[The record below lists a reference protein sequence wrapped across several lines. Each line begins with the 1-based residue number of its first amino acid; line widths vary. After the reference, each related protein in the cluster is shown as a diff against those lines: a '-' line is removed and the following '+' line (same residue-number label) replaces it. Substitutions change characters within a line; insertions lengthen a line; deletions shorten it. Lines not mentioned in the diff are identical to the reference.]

1 MGRPVT
7 RRVVKAARSL
17 LDGLG
22 DHPVL
27 VVDTAPVI
35 YWLQG
40 HPRLAA
46 RFGVIF
52 DAAET
57 GAATVVV
64 STVTLAEVLAGPLRA
79 ENELLTAQYREALTR
94 SLGWQVMPLDVDVA
108 VEAARI
114 RAAYR
119 LRLPDAIQV
128 ATAIR
133 AGAAALVTHD
143 RALRRVRGLRVV
155 GPE

>member
-1 MGRPVT
+1 MTRP
-7 RRVVKAARSL
+7 KSL
-17 LDGLG
+17 LAGLG
-22 DHPVL
+22 EHPVL
-27 VVDTAPVI
+27 VVDTAPII
-35 YWLQG
+35 YWFEG
-40 HPRLAA
+40 HPRLAD
-46 RFGVIF
+46 RFAAVFETVEAGDATAVI
-52 DAAET
+52 
-57 GAATVVV
+57 

-79 ENELLTAQYREALTR
+79 ANELLTAQYREALTR
-94 SLGWQVMPLDVDVA
+94 SPGWQVVPLDVDLA
-108 VEAARI
+108 VEAARV

-133 AGAAALVTHD
+133 TGAAALVTHD

>member
-1 MGRPVT
+1 M
-7 RRVVKAARSL
+7 VKAPRSL

-27 VVDTAPVI
+27 VVDTAPII
-35 YWLQG
+35 YWLEG
-40 HPRLAA
+40 HPRLAE
-46 RFGVIF
+46 RFRVIF
-52 DAAET
+52 DGAES
-57 GAATVVV
+57 GAATVVI
-64 STVTLAEVLAGPLRA
+64 STETLAEVLAGPLRA
-79 ENELLTAQYREALTR
+79 ENELLTGQYREALTR
-94 SLGWQVMPLDVDVA
+94 SPGWQVMPLDIDVA

-119 LRLPDAIQV
+119 LRLPGAIQV

>member
-1 MGRPVT
+1 MVRP
-7 RRVVKAARSL
+7 ARSL
-17 LDGLG
+17 LSGLG
-22 DHPVL
+22 ESPVL
-27 VVDTAPVI
+27 VVDTAPII
-35 YWLQG
+35 YWLEG
-40 HPRLAA
+40 HPRLAE
-46 RFGVIF
+46 RFAPAFG
-52 DAAET
+52 AAES
-57 GAATVVV
+57 GNALIVI

-79 ENELLTAQYREALTR
+79 GNELLTAQYREALTR
-94 SLGWQVMPLDVDVA
+94 SPGWQVMPVDGDVA
-108 VEAARI
+108 VQAARV
-114 RAAYR
+114 RTAYR

>member
-1 MGRPVT
+1 MV
-7 RRVVKAARSL
+7 RVPKPL
-17 LDGLG
+17 LEELG
-22 DHPVL
+22 ANPVL
-27 VVDTAPVI
+27 AVDTAPII
-35 YWLQG
+35 YWLEG
-40 HPRLAA
+40 HPRLAD
-46 RFGVIF
+46 RFAPVFAGAESGAVQVVI
-52 DAAET
+52 
-57 GAATVVV
+57 

-79 ENELLTAQYREALTR
+79 GNELLTAQYREALTR
-94 SLGWQVMPLDVDVA
+94 SAGWQVVPLDVEVA

-133 AGAAALVTHD
+133 VGAAALVTHD
-143 RALRRVRGLRVV
+143 RALRRVRGLRIV

>member
-1 MGRPVT
+1 
-7 RRVVKAARSL
+7 VVKPSRSL

-22 DHPVL
+22 EHPVL
-27 VVDTAPVI
+27 AVDTAPII
-35 YWLQG
+35 YWFEG
-40 HPRLAA
+40 HPRLAD
-46 RFGVIF
+46 RFGAIF
-52 DAAET
+52 EAAES
-57 GAATVVV
+57 GAAEVVI
-64 STVTLAEVLAGPLRA
+64 STVTLAEVLAGPLRSS
-79 ENELLTAQYREALTR
+79 NELLTARYREALTR
-94 SLGWQVMPLDVDVA
+94 SPGWQVMPLDVETA

-143 RALRRVRGLRVV
+143 RTLRRVRGLRVV

>member
-1 MGRPVT
+1 VRQ
-7 RRVVKAARSL
+7 VKSL
-17 LDGLG
+17 LTGLG
-22 DHPVL
+22 EHPVL
-27 VVDTAPVI
+27 VVDTAPII
-35 YWLQG
+35 YWLEG
-40 HPRLAA
+40 HPRLAE
-46 RFGVIF
+46 RFTAIF
-52 DAAET
+52 NAAESGT
-57 GAATVVV
+57 AAIVI
-64 STVTLAEVLAGPLRA
+64 STVTLAEVLAGPLRTG
-79 ENELLTAQYREALTR
+79 NELLAAQYREALTR
-94 SLGWQVMPLDVDVA
+94 SQGWQVLPLDVDTA

-114 RAAYR
+114 RATYR

>member
-1 MGRPVT
+1 
-7 RRVVKAARSL
+7 VVRTPKSL

-22 DHPVL
+22 EHPVL
-27 VVDTAPVI
+27 VVDTAPII
-35 YWLQG
+35 YWLEG
-40 HPRLAA
+40 HPRLAD
-46 RFGVIF
+46 RFAPVYE
-52 DAAET
+52 AAEAGT
-57 GAATVVV
+57 ARVVI
-64 STVTLAEVLAGPLRA
+64 STVTLAEVLAGPLRTG
-79 ENELLTAQYREALTR
+79 NELLTAQYREALTR
-94 SLGWQVMPLDVDVA
+94 SAGWQVMPLDVEVA

-128 ATAIR
+128 ANAIR
-133 AGAAALVTHD
+133 CGAAALVTHD